1 MANQELKSK
10 RGEILRAWFDFVF
23 GFENKKGDV
32 LGHWIA
38 FHDDFSFPPQEFYA
52 AIEKELLARKI
63 PGMEISREEFAEG
76 GLISDKRIYL
86 RLLRE
91 RLALYTCAAPFGS
104 GYFFSCRTVYVP
116 ALVRLWH
123 IVAALVFFNIVGGLL
138 VKPLGV
144 TFATIAMIALMFA
157 LAGVLRNAAA
167 SALSDLDAL
176 LLKIPV
182 RFDHLRR
189 LVSCGHLLSPR
200 YAAHLFAANSR
211 NDQGDCRG
219 HHGGKGGQTGGA
231 VSAAIRSS
239 VSFTSGCRHAKNRAG
254 KIGREDMPTAHE
266 QFSEQFRRWELRGR
280 GWQVF
285 DEPVHPEPP
294 FVPFPRPLFP
304 GDAGR

>member
-23 GFENKKGDV
+23 GFENKKGDI

-38 FHDDFSFPPQEFYA
+38 FHDSFSFPPQEFYE
-52 AIEKELLARKI
+52 AIEKELQARKI

-86 RLLRE
+86 RLFRE

-123 IVAALVFFNIVGGLL
+123 IVAALVLFTIAGALL
-138 VKPLGV
+138 VKPLGI
-144 TFATIAMIALMFA
+144 TFAAVAMIALVFA
-157 LAGVLRNAAA
+157 LAGVLRNAAT

-182 RFDHLRR
+182 VATIYEDWFRADTYYRHDTR
-189 LVSCGHLLSPR
+189 LVYLQRIPEIVKELAEEITAAKGARLEQQYQMSPI
-200 YAAHLFAANSR
+200 L
-211 NDQGDCRG
+211 D
-219 HHGGKGGQTGGA
+219 
-231 VSAAIRSS
+231 
-239 VSFTSGCRHAKNRAG
+239 
-254 KIGREDMPTAHE
+254 
-266 QFSEQFRRWELRGR
+266 ELYKRVPPR
-280 GWQVF
+280 KA
-285 DEPVHPEPP
+285 EPEK
-294 FVPFPRPLFP
+294 
-304 GDAGR
+304 